1 MVYHNTAAHPLQV
14 RAVLPVE
21 EGAAVYHCEAQLD
34 GRTIVTH
41 CMEKNKAEKVY
52 KEALK
57 EGKTALMTRE
67 DPDSSDIL
75 TLNLGNFPAGTRAKV
90 TLRLVMELRVETD
103 GAISFVLP
111 TVLNPRYTPAD
122 HPRRQDYTRLVWGEE
137 NSLKHLECIHFLF
150 FYCLH

>member
-1 MVYHNTAAHPLQV
+1 
-14 RAVLPVE
+14 
-21 EGAAVYHCEAQLD
+21 
-34 GRTIVTH
+34 
-41 CMEKNKAEKVY
+41 AEKVY

-75 TLNLGNFPAGTRAKV
+75 TLNLGNFPAGSWNEGQG

-103 GAISFVLP
+103 GIISFVLP

-122 HPRRQDYTRLVWGEE
+122 HPRRQGRSAEV
-137 NSLKHLECIHFLF
+137 
-150 FYCLH
+150 